1 MGASDETT
9 NFLPLSLD
17 PSSPLC
23 SGRVVSHHLCGHLA
37 STGGSVWKRSDMPR
51 RPALPRSAA
60 QRPCPQGTPP
70 TPACTPALHHRA
82 AQPTTWPTS
91 LKMTRGGCWES
102 CSAGLTVLLHVLPK
116 KWR

>member
-51 RPALPRSAA
+51 RPALPRLGLLLSGHVP
-60 QRPCPQGTPP
+60 RVPRLPR
-70 TPACTPALHHRA
+70 PALL
-82 AQPTTWPTS
+82 PSTTERPS
-91 LKMTRGGCWES
+91 PPLGPP
-102 CSAGLTVLLHVLPK
+102 H
-116 KWR
+116 